1 MEARQQPPND
11 PRWAHREENRRV
23 DHCRRHPGRRH
34 PGERHQSPDHCRP
47 PRMDRR
53 RSHEDDRRRPDRR
66 PGDRPRDR
74 PRSADGVQA
83 ELSSLRVRY
92 DKGTVYPR
100 TSLVMQRLRSL
111 APRGS
116 AHELALLRL
125 LAQLEVRGVRLDQP
139 PEQWRGWSTSSSNE
153 IDLTDVSSHGAGCS
167 FAAAEIDAFLVRNYG
182 VLVDAVRDGLHGL
195 PSLGR
200 PLNVLPDGA
209 DEGAKLDVQNRGYRM
224 LQKQGWQPGRGLGS
238 QQQGIQAPI
247 KVEVPVGRQGLGMS
261 YEADERAE
269 SADPRAQFVSKLTEA
284 MEYLRTYMNTGRE
297 LSAETFE
304 RFVIS
309 LTQDLGPRMAQVSAT
324 TREALGAGVQRWRD
338 AAMCNTVPA
347 VGDVL
352 AVLERTM
359 AALQPPEARQQVIT
373 EQMPPRDLQL
383 DRKQGLGS
391 APTTI
396 AWQGGNRHSVATV
409 EQHRECF
416 PPQESPRD
424 SRGQLLQQSTSERH
438 AAQKNHSDS
447 HSPMFEMP
455 SPPLKRPRA
464 DYAQYQP
471 NNLAP
476 GALAADGWSSQDTQM
491 SVTGVS
497 MTVPCGETRAIIDK
511 TAKYVVWNGTQ
522 AEQNLQAVM
531 ANQTNFGFVMEP
543 HHKYS
548 RYYRHTK
555 RQIADGLPPADK
567 ALVMPR
573 HAFGTWPGST
583 EAELQAAAA
592 AAAAHASAHPPRE
605 LCKVQVP

>member
-1 MEARQQPPND
+1 
-11 PRWAHREENRRV
+11 
-23 DHCRRHPGRRH
+23 
-34 PGERHQSPDHCRP
+34 
-47 PRMDRR
+47 
-53 RSHEDDRRRPDRR
+53 
-66 PGDRPRDR
+66 
-74 PRSADGVQA
+74 
-83 ELSSLRVRY
+83 
-92 DKGTVYPR
+92 
-100 TSLVMQRLRSL
+100 
-111 APRGS
+111 
-116 AHELALLRL
+116 
-125 LAQLEVRGVRLDQP
+125 
-139 PEQWRGWSTSSSNE
+139 
-153 IDLTDVSSHGAGCS
+153 
-167 FAAAEIDAFLVRNYG
+167 
-182 VLVDAVRDGLHGL
+182 
-195 PSLGR
+195 
-200 PLNVLPDGA
+200 
-209 DEGAKLDVQNRGYRM
+209 
-224 LQKQGWQPGRGLGS
+224 
-238 QQQGIQAPI
+238 
-247 KVEVPVGRQGLGMS
+247 
-261 YEADERAE
+261 
-269 SADPRAQFVSKLTEA
+269 
-284 MEYLRTYMNTGRE
+284 
-297 LSAETFE
+297 
-304 RFVIS
+304 
-309 LTQDLGPRMAQVSAT
+309 
-324 TREALGAGVQRWRD
+324 
-338 AAMCNTVPA
+338 VPA

-359 AALQPPEARQQVIT
+359 AAHQPPEARQQVIT